1 MIIPLNLSAR
11 AGCNLSCVSWA
22 ELVMMSHG
30 WCLAAVLC
38 GLPGLS
44 LKSEDRTTF
53 FDGLDT
59 TVYFGRAELA
69 SRRSVLSGT
78 F

>member
-11 AGCNLSCVSWA
+11 ADRNLSCLSWA

-44 LKSEDRTTF
+44 LKTGRRFLMDWTRQSTLV
-53 FDGLDT
+53 GL
-59 TVYFGRAELA
+59 
-69 SRRSVLSGT
+69 S
-78 F
+78 

>member
-1 MIIPLNLSAR
+1 
-11 AGCNLSCVSWA
+11 
-22 ELVMMSHG
+22 MMRHG

-59 TVYFGRAELA
+59 AVYFGRAELA